1 MNSGYPYFHDEFTE
15 GTIVQD
21 GPQETKWRKVDTKN
35 AVPGG
40 LILRGPNQYVEGHES
55 EYGPHGYMTPEF
67 DGARLNEIVHA
78 PDRSIV
84 Y

>member
-1 MNSGYPYFHDEFTE
+1 
-15 GTIVQD
+15 
-21 GPQETKWRKVDTKN
+21 
-35 AVPGG
+35 VPGG